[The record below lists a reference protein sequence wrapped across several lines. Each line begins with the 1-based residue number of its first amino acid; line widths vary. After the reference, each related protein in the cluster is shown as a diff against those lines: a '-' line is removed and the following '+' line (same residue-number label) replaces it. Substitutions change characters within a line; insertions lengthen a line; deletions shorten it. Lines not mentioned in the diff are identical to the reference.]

1 MLLHVILY
9 VIIGDVENNNN
20 ILLYPPS
27 LFLILSLFYFLPFFN
42 VVLLV
47 FFSYIFFRIY
57 FFVYIFSSTL
67 CFLKSFV
74 SPQEWIAVGKC
85 LTLGERW
92 NAHEM
97 TPPKRDDNVVPSLS
111 RWPSYQWPSP
121 AGLGLSLRPFFP
133 FPFSL
138 QWTRSLVFFYLVK
151 MGRSSVRRYRFCAK
165 EEDMLCR

>member
-57 FFVYIFSSTL
+57 FFVHSVLFKKF
-67 CFLKSFV
+67 CFPPRV
-74 SPQEWIAVGKC
+74 DRGW
-85 LTLGERW
+85 
-92 NAHEM
+92 EM
-97 TPPKRDDNVVPSLS
+97 FD
-111 RWPSYQWPSP
+111 
-121 AGLGLSLRPFFP
+121 
-133 FPFSL
+133 
-138 QWTRSLVFFYLVK
+138 
-151 MGRSSVRRYRFCAK
+151 VRRKMECSRNDAA
-165 EEDMLCR
+165 EAG